1 LARYNGPSCRLC
13 RREGV
18 KLFLKGER
26 CLSKKCAMERRP
38 YAPGMAGQRRAKVK
52 EYGQQL
58 REKQKVRRIYGILE
72 RQFRGYFK
80 IADRTR
86 GVTGENLLQL
96 LESRLDNV
104 VYMLGFAPSRA
115 MSRQL
120 VRHNHF
126 YVNGAKVN
134 IPSYRVRK
142 GDVISAREGKK
153 KAEYMVESLKSRG
166 DTQIPDWLILDREG
180 MSGRVANLP
189 SRENIQTQIEEQ
201 LIVELYSK

>member
-1 LARYNGPSCRLC
+1 MARYYGPSCRLC
-13 RREGV
+13 RREGM

-58 REKQKVRRIYGILE
+58 REKQKVRRIYGVLE

-80 IADRTR
+80 IADKTK
-86 GVTGENLLQL
+86 GVTGENLLKL
-96 LESRLDNV
+96 LETRLDNV
-104 VYMLGFAPSRA
+104 VYTLGFAPSRA
-115 MSRQL
+115 MARQL

-126 YVNGAKVN
+126 TVNGARVN

-142 GDVISAREGKK
+142 GDSVAVKEGKK
-153 KAEYMVESLKSRG
+153 KAEYMLASLKSRG
-166 DTQIPDWLILDREG
+166 DSQIPDWLTLDREG
-180 MSGRVANLP
+180 MAGHVADMP
-189 SRENIQTQIEEQ
+189 RRDSIQTQIEEQ

>member
-1 LARYNGPSCRLC
+1 MARYNGPSCRLC
-13 RREGV
+13 RREGM

-126 YVNGAKVN
+126 LVNGGRVN
-134 IPSYRVRK
+134 IPSYRIRK
-142 GDVISAREGKK
+142 GDVIEAREGKK
-153 KAEYMVESLKSRG
+153 KAEYMLESLKSRG
-166 DTQIPDWLILDREG
+166 DTQIPDWLILDRDA
-180 MSGRVANLP
+180 MSGRVANMP

>member
-13 RREGV
+13 RREGM

-126 YVNGAKVN
+126 LVNGGRVN
-134 IPSYRVRK
+134 IPSYRIRK
-142 GDVISAREGKK
+142 GDVIEAREGKK
-153 KAEYMVESLKSRG
+153 KAEYMLESLKSRG
-166 DTQIPDWLILDREG
+166 DTQIPDWLILDRDA
-180 MSGRVANLP
+180 MSGRVANMP